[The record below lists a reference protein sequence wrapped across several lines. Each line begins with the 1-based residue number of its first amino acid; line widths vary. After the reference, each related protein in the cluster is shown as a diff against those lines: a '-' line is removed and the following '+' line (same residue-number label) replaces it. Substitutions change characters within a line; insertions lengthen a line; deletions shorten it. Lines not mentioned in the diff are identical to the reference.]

1 MISRNQAIDLLHSK
15 MQSQNLRR
23 HCYAVEAAMRGLAK
37 YFRDAGGGGPHFAEA
52 SRGKQASGQENGK
65 GINEEIWGV
74 VGLLHDGDYE
84 FTKTDPAN
92 HAKLMADWV
101 RELGETDTTLLTGIE
116 SHGWFHQGRL
126 PETQMQWSLF
136 CCDELTGLIVA
147 TALVQPSKKLADVT
161 VEKVL
166 KKFPEKNFAAGV
178 KREDVK
184 MCEEKLGVPLAEFVG
199 IVLTSMHGIADKLG
213 L

>member
-1 MISRNQAIDLLHSK
+1 MITRQQALDLLHSK
-15 MQSQNLRR
+15 MQNQNLRR
-23 HCYAVEAAMRGLAK
+23 HCYSVEAAMRGLAQ
-37 YFRDAGGGGPHFAEA
+37 YFRN
-52 SRGKQASGQENGK
+52 QEVGSNGESNINGDVW
-65 GINEEIWGV
+65 GI

-84 FTKTDPAN
+84 FSKTDPAN

-101 RELGETDTTLLTGIE
+101 RELGETDGELLTGIE
-116 SHGWFHQGRL
+116 SHGWFHQGKL
-126 PETQMQWSLF
+126 PQTQMQWSLF

-147 TALVQPSKKLADVT
+147 TTLVQPGKKLADVT

-184 MCEEKLGVPLAEFVG
+184 MCEGKLGIPLPEFVG
-199 IVLTSMHGIADKLG
+199 VVLLSMQGISSEIG

>member
-1 MISRNQAIDLLHSK
+1 MALSRQQFVDLLHAK

-23 HCYAVEAAMRGLAK
+23 HCYSVEAAMRALAK
-37 YFRDAGGGGPHFAEA
+37 RFGGDQD
-52 SRGKQASGQENGK
+52 KW
-65 GINEEIWGV
+65 GI

-84 FTKTDPAN
+84 FTKEDPAN
-92 HAKLMADWV
+92 HAKMMADWV
-101 RELGETDTTLLTGIE
+101 RELGETDKELLTGIE
-116 SHGWFHQGRL
+116 SHGWFHQGKL

-147 TALVQPSKKLADVT
+147 VALVQPTKKLADVT

-166 KKFPEKNFAAGV
+166 SKFKIMAFAAGA
-178 KREDVK
+178 KREDIQ
-184 MCEEKLGVPLAEFVG
+184 MCEEKLSLPLPEFVK
-199 IVLTSMHGIADKLG
+199 IVLAGMQAIAPDLG

>member
-1 MISRNQAIDLLHSK
+1 MITRQQAINLLHSK

-23 HCYAVEAAMRGLAK
+23 HCYSVEAAMRGLAR
-37 YFRDAGGGGPHFAEA
+37 YFRDE
-52 SRGKQASGQENGK
+52 RQKIQDKGQENGEK
-65 GINEEIWGV
+65 KHEIDENVWGV

-101 RELGETDTTLLTGIE
+101 RELGETDEELLTGIE
-116 SHGWFHQGRL
+116 SHGWFHQGKL

-147 TALVQPSKKLADVT
+147 TTLVQPTKKLSDVT
-161 VEKVL
+161 VEKIL

-178 KREDVK
+178 KREDIR
-184 MCEEKLGVPLAEFVG
+184 MCEEKLGLPLGELVK
-199 IVLTSMHGIADKLG
+199 IVLESMKAIASEIG